1 MYELKSSEFFDGPPA
16 GMAHP
21 PGTLVRTVDVREGL
35 AVSLVSLRPQQAFQ
49 VATVNDSDHLHF
61 SCQLRGMTEVAVR
74 GGMGREPRQLHA
86 NSLVASCAPGERFQ
100 LNFYPVG
107 YGNVELRIR
116 PDILSQLA
124 GDEYGGVGERLQ
136 GAGFLH
142 QQGGHARAREAA
154 LKLEQLL
161 SCPQPSRLLVHAATL
176 EFLAWNLQSLQGSD
190 DGAAQPSA
198 REQKLLR
205 AAHERLLADL
215 SDPPTIE
222 QLSREVGLNQLKL
235 KRGFKA
241 MFGLSIYALFQRERM
256 GRAKALLDRHGVSDT
271 AAMLG
276 YSNMSHF
283 SAAFRKQHGM
293 LPSQARRGMLA

>member
-61 SCQLRGMTEVAVR
+61 SCQLRGMTEVAVQ

-176 EFLAWNLQSLQGSD
+176 EFLAWNLQALQGSD

-271 AAMLG
+271 ATMLG